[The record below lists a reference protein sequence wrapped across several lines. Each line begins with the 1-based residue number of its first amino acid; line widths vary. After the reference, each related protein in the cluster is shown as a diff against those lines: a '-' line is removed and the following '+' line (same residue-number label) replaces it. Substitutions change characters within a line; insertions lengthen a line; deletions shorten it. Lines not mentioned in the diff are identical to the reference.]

1 MSLAGKAD
9 PMLVKMAY
17 LAANA
22 NVPGDYSDHY
32 KTMVES
38 HKIMTDQL
46 VDHAK
51 AFAINK
57 AIDVTALE
65 TAMSIF
71 NDPLS
76 LQTIDSDYEMMYAD
90 VESQREIWKANKG
103 FKNDPKGLADWT
115 RKNARIINN
124 YQANQ
129 DMLTNIKTGLDGG
142 LYATDQMS
150 KSDLNFFTNLSQY
163 QANQNGNSGTFNQ
176 DATEFMNENP
186 DATAEDLWN
195 SLGIVEDG
203 QVVKYHNPTT
213 GEYTYVSKVVNERGE
228 EEIVSVKNSELK
240 GRFDKHLKADNAL
253 TEVKELEM
261 EIAKFTEGRR
271 VSYDDYAVANRNKLG
286 QIIDDGMETNKNT
299 LRYLMGKKS
308 GMQKQSFADAL
319 RAGNIPQSAQII
331 AALSNQEGWQGDDG
345 DGVLDAG
352 DFATVENYN
361 AVVDSILNG
370 ELDKQTP
377 GASKDMYLDY
387 TDETLFRPT
396 HELYKQKAPTGTG
409 TGKDKKDNLGIKSTE
424 HIAFM
429 DPERKQMKGSTA
441 RTVKKRLLDGTHFK
455 FSKDGTSEGLA
466 NYDYIG
472 GQWYENYE
480 DEENPGT
487 LIGSADDMVQNVIRT
502 NHEAFQGLE
511 TTSTGDSDTYV
522 DSTGVEHTK
531 KPAPK
536 QAEGSF
542 VPSVPSVT
550 MNVLDQ
556 GDNVVA
562 STLNEAMPARYSD
575 DNPQGYYWD
584 TYNVFGIADD
594 PFYQTIVLRDK
605 SNNIVKL
612 DSIPGGSDMDLAG
625 LEGNNVMIRVGA
637 NYKDSAIVDIETI
650 IQALG
655 YSDKMIDVT
664 KRNEEYSEED
674 AIIDQ
679 F

>member
-115 RKNARIINN
+115 RKNSRIINN
-124 YQANQ
+124 YKSNQ
-129 DMLTNIKTGLDGG
+129 DMLANIKTGLDGG

-261 EIAKFTEGRR
+261 EIAKFT
-271 VSYDDYAVANRNKLG
+271 DY
-286 QIIDDGMETNKNT
+286 
-299 LRYLMGKKS
+299 
-308 GMQKQSFADAL
+308 
-319 RAGNIPQSAQII
+319 
-331 AALSNQEGWQGDDG
+331 
-345 DGVLDAG
+345 
-352 DFATVENYN
+352 
-361 AVVDSILNG
+361 
-370 ELDKQTP
+370 
-377 GASKDMYLDY
+377 
-387 TDETLFRPT
+387 
-396 HELYKQKAPTGTG
+396 
-409 TGKDKKDNLGIKSTE
+409 
-424 HIAFM
+424 
-429 DPERKQMKGSTA
+429 
-441 RTVKKRLLDGTHFK
+441 
-455 FSKDGTSEGLA
+455 
-466 NYDYIG
+466 
-472 GQWYENYE
+472 
-480 DEENPGT
+480 
-487 LIGSADDMVQNVIRT
+487 
-502 NHEAFQGLE
+502 
-511 TTSTGDSDTYV
+511 
-522 DSTGVEHTK
+522 
-531 KPAPK
+531 
-536 QAEGSF
+536 
-542 VPSVPSVT
+542 
-550 MNVLDQ
+550 
-556 GDNVVA
+556 
-562 STLNEAMPARYSD
+562 
-575 DNPQGYYWD
+575 
-584 TYNVFGIADD
+584 
-594 PFYQTIVLRDK
+594 
-605 SNNIVKL
+605 
-612 DSIPGGSDMDLAG
+612 
-625 LEGNNVMIRVGA
+625 
-637 NYKDSAIVDIETI
+637 
-650 IQALG
+650 
-655 YSDKMIDVT
+655 
-664 KRNEEYSEED
+664 
-674 AIIDQ
+674 
-679 F
+679 